1 MPQMH
6 VWTSKPGL
14 LEPGGACPPPDFGRF
29 VNPISTR
36 GADYAQLITTCPP
49 PSRIFRPSYGPA
61 SYGITDTDSSTN
73 FEGFELDTNWTYYVC
88 TLVLYFSTFL
98 ARVDLWSL
106 WSDLLRSWL
115 SVVLRMTL
123 LCTLLVLIF
132 CVFAV
137 LDSKLTFSIDH
148 RAIWCALKKRDITEI
163 NWYRILKNPI
173 RLNGGATTFLRI
185 FK

>member
-1 MPQMH
+1 MPA
-6 VWTSKPGL
+6 SL
-14 LEPGGACPPPDFGRF
+14 LLAPLP
-29 VNPISTR
+29 
-36 GADYAQLITTCPP
+36 
-49 PSRIFRPSYGPA
+49 RIFRPSYGPA

-115 SVVLRMTL
+115 SAVLRMTL

-137 LDSKLTFSIDH
+137 LDFKLTFSY
-148 RAIWCALKKRDITEI
+148 RPQSNLKCI
-163 NWYRILKNPI
+163 
-173 RLNGGATTFLRI
+173 
-185 FK
+185 

>member
-6 VWTSKPGL
+6 VWTSKLGL
-14 LEPGGACPPPDFGRF
+14 LEPGGGHALPS
-29 VNPISTR
+29 IL
-36 GADYAQLITTCPP
+36 ADLLTLSQPGGQIMPASLLLAPLP
-49 PSRIFRPSYGPA
+49 RIFRPSYGPA

-115 SVVLRMTL
+115 SAVLRMTL
-123 LCTLLVLIF
+123 LCTLLVLVF

-137 LDSKLTFSIDH
+137 LDFKLTFS
-148 RAIWCALKKRDITEI
+148 
-163 NWYRILKNPI
+163 YRPQSNLMCP
-173 RLNGGATTFLRI
+173 
-185 FK
+185 

>member
-1 MPQMH
+1 MFELPSQGC
-6 VWTSKPGL
+6 WSR
-14 LEPGGACPPPDFGRF
+14 GGACPPPDFGRF

-36 GADYAQLITTCPP
+36 GGRLCPSHYYLPP
-49 PSRIFRPSYGPA
+49 PPRIFRPSYGPA

-115 SVVLRMTL
+115 SAVLRMTL
-123 LCTLLVLIF
+123 LCTLLVLVF

-137 LDSKLTFSIDH
+137 LDFKLTFS
-148 RAIWCALKKRDITEI
+148 
-163 NWYRILKNPI
+163 YRPQSNLMCP
-173 RLNGGATTFLRI
+173 
-185 FK
+185 